1 MKNMF
6 GEFLK
11 KRWLIVVA
19 LLYLIL
25 PVDLI
30 ADTIPLFGNVDDG
43 AVLLAGLVKQ
53 YVDFQK
59 ENKKETK

>member
-1 MKNMF
+1 ML

-11 KRWLIVVA
+11 KKWVIVVA

-25 PVDLI
+25 PIDLI
-30 ADTIPLFGNVDDG
+30 ADAIPLLGNVDD
-43 AVLLAGLVKQ
+43 AVVLLAGLVKQ

-59 ENKKETK
+59 ENKKEVK